1 MKTLKPAHLSYKC
14 TVCTATFGQYKLF
27 ENHVYSAHSA
37 GRKTGGTPKPP
48 IKQSPI
54 AGRKMGGGKPPVK
67 QPPTVA
73 GRPLKVS
80 DEITI
85 IPQGKNTPLAKK
97 SRSKGQSRYDD

>member
-1 MKTLKPAHLSYKC
+1 
-14 TVCTATFGQYKLF
+14 
-27 ENHVYSAHSA
+27 
-37 GRKTGGTPKPP
+37 
-48 IKQSPI
+48 
-54 AGRKMGGGKPPVK
+54 MGGGKPPVK

-97 SRSKGQSRYDD
+97 VAVSYTKWLKKKIFEKYIFFFK